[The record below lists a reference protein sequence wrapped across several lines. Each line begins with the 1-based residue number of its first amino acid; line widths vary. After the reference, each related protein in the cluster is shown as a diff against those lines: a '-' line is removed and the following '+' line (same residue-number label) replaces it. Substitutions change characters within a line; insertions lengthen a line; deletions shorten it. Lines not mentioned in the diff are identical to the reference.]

1 MPDYKK
7 MYFSLFNAVT
17 TAIDQLQSAQRKGE
31 DTYIE
36 SEDTPLTILPQPTNE
51 KPGDGE

>member
-7 MYFSLFNAVT
+7 MYFSLFNAIT
-17 TAIDQLQSAQRKGE
+17 TTIDQLQSAQREGE

-36 SEDTPLTILPQPTNE
+36 SDDTPLTFYPN
-51 KPGDGE
+51 

>member
-7 MYFSLFNAVT
+7 MYFSLFNAIT

-36 SEDTPLTILPQPTNE
+36 SDDTPLTILPQLTDK
-51 KPGDGE
+51 KPEDDE